1 MANYCVHVFD
11 GPYAEDRAFP
21 TLDAA
26 KAHCD
31 WLRANDVPDYNIRIV
46 CTDLDCP
53 PERISVQ
60 GTRSNS

>member
-1 MANYCVHVFD
+1 MANYCVQVFD

-26 KAHCD
+26 KAHRD

-53 PERISVQ
+53 RSAFAFKGPA
-60 GTRSNS
+60 SNS

>member
-53 PERISVQ
+53 LSASAFKGPAP
-60 GTRSNS
+60 NS